1 MPDLTPE
8 EIVLAQQIA
17 FRKSLA
23 RGNGPNPPSYNSEAA
38 VGDFLEA
45 AGEVSARRAPCIA
58 SGVGYSGWSIIHRTS
73 AEYDQHYP
81 QYAQRAQ
88 AALEHEF
95 PGALV
100 VSEQFQQSA
109 EEPIVIAPLGTQRQV
124 VADAQRKARSAY
136 DGVASS
142 QVIASPSAGPIGR
155 NPPGNPRPATPNHP
169 TVNANDVHGTW
180 LIIVPMFQL
189 EVSDA
194 APINGRWNVGDV
206 SFVSRAQLIATLNP
220 PTLTNIPRPEVFHRI
235 TGDDNS
241 FAIITLMGTPNQ
253 LRRSV
258 FNQLREA
265 ASILASTAA
274 FYGRRHH
281 VSGFGLKGYPAF
293 TAKHDRFIQTDGTA
307 FSGNWNQRG
316 FLHPFVLDAA
326 WYNAITQSG
335 IIDLFTRIVDNNLNP
350 DWRRQIRSGA
360 AMLGRSLMSLD
371 LADAFLL
378 NVIGLETLLTR
389 RTNPQTN
396 RGERN
401 GTVLFQRIM
410 GMTGWHLGSARP
422 NYQNEIQSIHGVRC
436 EIVHD
441 SDYSNL
447 TAELLLQADMYL
459 ANSLLNIVTLPA
471 VFPDKDTLAATLD
484 GFAANQNWP
493 TDGSI
498 PLRWFGN
505 AQFSPADLNLP
516 LW

>member
-1 MPDLTPE
+1 MPDLTPK
-8 EIVLAQQIA
+8 EILLAQQIA
-17 FRKSLA
+17 FRKSLT
-23 RGNGPNPPSYNSEAA
+23 RGDGQNPPSYNPEAA

-45 AGEVSARRAPCIA
+45 AGEVSARSAPGIV
-58 SGVGYSGWSIIHRTS
+58 SGLGYSGWSIIHRTL

-100 VSEQFQQSA
+100 VSEHFQRSA
-109 EEPIVIAPLGTQRQV
+109 GEPIVIAPPGTQGQV
-124 VADAQRKARSAY
+124 VAEAQSKARLAY
-136 DGVASS
+136 DTAARSL
-142 QVIASPSAGPIGR
+142 VIAPPPPGPSGP
-155 NPPGNPRPATPNHP
+155 NPPGNPPPATPPQP
-169 TVNANDVHGTW
+169 TVNPNDVQGTW
-180 LIIVPMFQL
+180 LVIVPMFQL

-220 PTLTNIPRPEVFHRI
+220 PTLTNIPRPEVFQRI
-235 TGDDNS
+235 TGDDDS
-241 FAIITLMGTPNQ
+241 FAIITLTGTPNQ

-258 FNQLREA
+258 FRQLREA
-265 ASILASTAA
+265 ANILASTVA

-307 FSGNWNQRG
+307 FCGNWNQRG
-316 FLHPFVLDAA
+316 FLHPFRLDAE
-326 WYNAITQSG
+326 WHNAITQSG
-335 IIDLFTRIVDNNLNP
+335 IIDLFTRIVDNNLNA

-371 LADAFLL
+371 LTDAFLL
-378 NVIGLETLLTR
+378 NVFGLETLLTK
-389 RTNPQTN
+389 Q
-396 RGERN
+396 GERN
-401 GTVLFQRIM
+401 GRLLFKRIK
-410 GMTGWHLGSARP
+410 GMTGWHLGTARP
-422 NYQNEIQSIHGVRC
+422 NYQNEINSIHSVRC

-471 VFPDKDTLAATLD
+471 VFPDKNTLAATLD
-484 GFAANQNWP
+484 GFATNQNWP
-493 TDGSI
+493 TYGSI
-498 PLRWFGN
+498 PFRWFGN
-505 AQFSPADLNLP
+505 AQFTQADLDLP

>member
-8 EIVLAQQIA
+8 EILLAQQIA
-17 FRKSLA
+17 YRKSLA
-23 RGNGPNPPSYNSEAA
+23 RGNGQNPLPYNAEAA

-45 AGEVSARRAPCIA
+45 AGEVSARRAPGIT
-58 SGVGYSGWSIIHRTS
+58 SGLAYSGWSIIHRTL
-73 AEYDQHYP
+73 AEYDQHFS
-81 QYAQRAQ
+81 QYAQQAQ
-88 AALEHEF
+88 AALEREF

-100 VSEQFQQSA
+100 VSEHFQQSA
-109 EEPIVIAPLGTQRQV
+109 EEPVVIAPHGTQNQV
-124 VADAQRKARSAY
+124 VTDAQTRARLAY
-136 DGVASS
+136 DGAARSL
-142 QVIASPSAGPIGR
+142 VIAPPPLGQIGS
-155 NPPGNPRPATPNHP
+155 NPPGNPPPATPTQP
-169 TVNANDVHGTW
+169 TVNPNDIQGTW
-180 LIIVPMFQL
+180 LVIVPMFQL
-189 EVSDA
+189 DVSDA

-220 PTLTNIPRPEVFHRI
+220 PTLTNIPSPGVFQRI
-235 TGDDNS
+235 TADDNS
-241 FAIITLMGTPNQ
+241 FAIITLTGTTNQ

-258 FNQLREA
+258 FRQLREA
-265 ASILASTAA
+265 ANILASTAA

-293 TAKHDRFIQTDGTA
+293 TAKQDRFIQTDGTA
-307 FSGNWNQRG
+307 FCGNWNQRG

-335 IIDLFTRIVDNNLNP
+335 IIDLFARIVDNNLNS

-396 RGERN
+396 RPERN
-401 GTVLFQRIM
+401 GTVLFQRIK

-422 NYQNEIQSIHGVRC
+422 NYQNEINSIHGVRC

-441 SDYSNL
+441 SDYANL

-471 VFPDKDTLAATLD
+471 VFPDKNTLAATLD
-484 GFAANQNWP
+484 GFATNQNWP

-498 PLRWFGN
+498 PFRWFGN
-505 AQFSPADLNLP
+505 AQFTQADLDLP